1 MGIFELWLDSGPI
14 LEVYSKTEDG
24 AKVVVLEVGQ
34 YPYLYKLTVSEARA
48 LSEALSNATI
58 DFKD

>member
-1 MGIFELWLDSGPI
+1 MVREWPI
-14 LEVYSKTEDG
+14 LEVHSKTEDG
-24 AKVVVLEVGQ
+24 TKTVILEVGH
-34 YPYLYKLTVSEARA
+34 YPYVYKMTTAEARA